1 MKGIFIAY
9 DQAYNMDIADAIQK
23 IGVRG
28 FTMWQDIAGRGSE
41 TGEPHL
47 GSHAWPTMN
56 NAMLTFV
63 PDDKVD
69 EIMAQLRAMDEE
81 TPDLGRI
88 FTPSVLPVTD
98 SLPAKIRPTAWIA
111 WGKIRSAPCARKQ
124 SYAVDSPSHS
134 SLRWTRLSA

>member
-9 DQAYNMDIADAIQK
+9 DQAYNLEIADAMQE

-47 GSHAWPTMN
+47 GNHAWPTMN
-56 NAMLTFV
+56 NAILTFV

-69 EIMAQLRAMDEE
+69 AILAMVRAKDEE
-81 TPDLGRI
+81 TPALGLRAFVWNI
-88 FTPSVLPVTD
+88 E
-98 SLPAKIRPTAWIA
+98 K
-111 WGKIRSAPCARKQ
+111 
-124 SYAVDSPSHS
+124 SY
-134 SLRWTRLSA
+134 

>member
-9 DQAYNMDIADAIQK
+9 NQAYNMEIADAMQE

-47 GSHAWPTMN
+47 GNHAWPTMN
-56 NAMLTFV
+56 NAILTFV

-69 EIMAQLRAMDEE
+69 AILAMVRAKDEE
-81 TPDLGRI
+81 TPALGLRAFVWNI
-88 FTPSVLPVTD
+88 E
-98 SLPAKIRPTAWIA
+98 K
-111 WGKIRSAPCARKQ
+111 
-124 SYAVDSPSHS
+124 SY
-134 SLRWTRLSA
+134 